1 MPGRSWYLKGD
12 IAAEAFHRQLD
23 AMESD
28 DREGIIEEYL
38 GRLLPAEWDGMDL
51 YQRRSFLGGSEFDGS
66 LAVGTVPRDR
76 VCILEIWCECFG
88 KERSNIKRSDSYEIE
103 GILNKLG
110 WSVIKRI
117 GTARPDV
124 HSMAPQKTFVPA
136 IDRNK
141 P

>member
-1 MPGRSWYLKGD
+1 
-12 IAAEAFHRQLD
+12 
-23 AMESD
+23 MESD

-38 GRLLPAEWDGMDL
+38 GRLLPAEWDSMDL
-51 YQRRSFLGGSEFDGS
+51 YQRRSFLGGSEFDGG
-66 LAVGTVPRDR
+66 LAVGTEPRDR

-110 WSVIKRI
+110 WSVIKTNRH
-117 GTARPDV
+117 GKTRRPLYG
-124 HSMAPQKTFVPA
+124 PQKTFVPT

>member
-1 MPGRSWYLKGD
+1 
-12 IAAEAFHRQLD
+12 
-23 AMESD
+23 MESD

-110 WSVIKRI
+110 WSVIKTNRH
-117 GTARPDV
+117 GKTRRPLYG
-124 HSMAPQKTFVPA
+124 PQKTFVPA

>member
-1 MPGRSWYLKGD
+1 M
-12 IAAEAFHRQLD
+12 
-23 AMESD
+23 
-28 DREGIIEEYL
+28 
-38 GRLLPAEWDGMDL
+38 
-51 YQRRSFLGGSEFDGS
+51 
-66 LAVGTVPRDR
+66 PRDR

-110 WSVIKRI
+110 WSVIKTNRH
-117 GTARPDV
+117 GKTRRPLYG
-124 HSMAPQKTFVPA
+124 PQKTFVPT